1 MLWKLWFYVYNLSQG
16 EKLVNTSYLCELPK
30 QEMAK
35 DKVEP
40 SCPCWHCMAKAHV
53 KECLPAK
60 PVLQSIKVK
69 AVFLNLEKDKN
80 KNKTYATK
88 KDQ

>member
-1 MLWKLWFYVYNLSQG
+1 MS
-16 EKLVNTSYLCELPK
+16 E

-35 DKVEP
+35 DKAEP
-40 SCPCWHCMAKAHV
+40 SCPCWLCMAKGHV

-60 PVLQSIKVK
+60 PELQTTKVK
-69 AVFLNLEKDKN
+69 TVFLNLEKDKN
-80 KNKTYATK
+80 KNKADATTTK